1 MRLGQP
7 TTLHH
12 SEAAAAVGSMPAVK
26 FLWFLLRTRE
36 ACSLLQLLPGSAR
49 LMQEMLE
56 GAVRAGPADSG
67 SYSAAVTALN
77 DIGVHTL
84 DPSQAEQIL
93 RLKINAS

>member
-1 MRLGQP
+1 
-7 TTLHH
+7 
-12 SEAAAAVGSMPAVK
+12 
-26 FLWFLLRTRE
+26 
-36 ACSLLQLLPGSAR
+36 
-49 LMQEMLE
+49 MQEMLE